1 LTEEARARTER
12 VWLEA
17 DRKKGIDPVVL
28 DVSKLTIICDCFVVV
43 TGRSLTHIEALA
55 EGIIEG
61 CEEYGIVATRKTRA
75 KEAKWVVIDFGDV
88 VVHIFADDARRFYD
102 LEGLW
107 SDAEIIVLEGMEDP
121 DGAPGEE

>member
-1 LTEEARARTER
+1 LTEEARARAER

-17 DRKKGIDPVVL
+17 DRRKGIHPVVL
-28 DVSKLTIICDCFVVV
+28 DVGKLTIICDCFVVV

-61 CEEYGIVATRKTRA
+61 CEEHGILPTRKTSA
-75 KEAKWVVIDFGDV
+75 KDAKWVVLDLGDV
-88 VVHIFADDARRFYD
+88 VVHIFSEDARRYYD

-107 SDAEIIVLEGMEDP
+107 SDAEVIVLEGMEDP
-121 DGAPGEE
+121 DGERVEG